1 MKKNILLSALVALL
15 VMGCN
20 KKETS
25 ITEETTITADTLQQ
39 QTNENASSHNAQNS
53 LDWWGTYQAT
63 LPCADCP
70 GINTTITLN
79 KDETFKYVA
88 EYLETSVK
96 IEETGNIMWHDNGL
110 IVHLKGKDIDT
121 KLKVVENGLVGL
133 DTSGNEIEGPL
144 KEHYNFKK
152 VN

>member
-1 MKKNILLSALVALL
+1 MKKNILLGAFVALFL
-15 VMGCN
+15 MGCN

-96 IEETGNIMWHDNGL
+96 IEETGNIMWHDDGL